1 MVLQNATNYL
11 AANPDTTVQDIK
23 SELTQLIRDLQ
34 AKGDPAVLK
43 QLETQLKRIQKL
55 GGFDAIVPTEGI
67 VFTFQGNTYKM
78 TGAFAP
84 INQILG
90 TLKYAR

>member
-1 MVLQNATNYL
+1 M
-11 AANPDTTVQDIK
+11 
-23 SELTQLIRDLQ
+23 
-34 AKGDPAVLK
+34 K
-43 QLETQLKRIQKL
+43 QLEVQLRRIQKL
-55 GGFDAIVPTEGI
+55 GGFNSIVPTEGV